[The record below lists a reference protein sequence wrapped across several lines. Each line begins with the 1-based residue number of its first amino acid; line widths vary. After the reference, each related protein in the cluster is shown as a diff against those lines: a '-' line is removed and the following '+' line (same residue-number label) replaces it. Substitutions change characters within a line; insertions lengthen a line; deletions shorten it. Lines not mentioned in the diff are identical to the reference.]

1 MLVALLLAH
10 GAALSAPRAALSTH
24 RAQRTA
30 LSAKKRDYMSGGL
43 GSSKQEKFAQL
54 WRNRNDPEAEAESVI
69 APEDVERVQTT
80 TTDKSLAPTLR
91 SLDQDHTQV
100 VAFIDQENS

>member
-1 MLVALLLAH
+1 MQTMMTPLLLRH
-10 GAALSAPRAALSTH
+10 IETR
-24 RAQRTA
+24 
-30 LSAKKRDYMSGGL
+30 
-43 GSSKQEKFAQL
+43 
-54 WRNRNDPEAEAESVI
+54 DPEAEAESVI

-80 TTDKSLAPTLR
+80 TIDESLDHTPR